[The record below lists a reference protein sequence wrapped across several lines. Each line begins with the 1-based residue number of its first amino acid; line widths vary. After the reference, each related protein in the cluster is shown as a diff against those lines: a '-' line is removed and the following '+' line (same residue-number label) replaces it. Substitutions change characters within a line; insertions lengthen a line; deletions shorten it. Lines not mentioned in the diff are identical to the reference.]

1 MTMNY
6 VLQKVDLIMEDN
18 TTSEKE
24 KMVFLY
30 NTLPS
35 KDFNGQE
42 TGPQSQEQTPKF
54 GQEDGPPQPVKGF
67 EEVKAINVSKMLSI

>member
-1 MTMNY
+1 MNY

-18 TTSEKE
+18 TTPEKE

-35 KDFNGQE
+35 KDFNNQ
-42 TGPQSQEQTPKF
+42 TTDPSNQEQTPKF
-54 GQEDGPPQPVKGF
+54 CQEDGPPQPVKGF
-67 EEVKAINVSKMLSI
+67 EDAKGIHVSKMLSI